1 MDRERASR
9 EGRMLNK
16 YLQPRRYFRRMASL
30 TASLSRPVTDYEA
43 EDLTELVYQKTLAF
57 NRNTTLDLHEGSE
70 RLLLAVSMTSA
81 RNAPGD
87 PCRVLD
93 FGGACGAHYKLAT
106 LLFDHT
112 AFRWAV
118 VETPSMVRKARPL
131 ETESLQFFEDIASAA
146 AWLGKA
152 DLVNSNSV
160 LQYLLDPLQTTKQLL
175 ALSPGFLLWERLML
189 SDGATHP
196 GKQRTML
203 FNHGPGAVPPG
214 FRNRP
219 VLNDIIRLSRADFL
233 AAHEAQYRLRC
244 SAEESGFSTYLFSR
258 RT

>member
-1 MDRERASR
+1 
-9 EGRMLNK
+9 MLNK
-16 YLQPRRYFRRMASL
+16 YLQPQRYVRRLSAL
-30 TASLSRPVTDYEA
+30 AASLSRPVTDYEA

-57 NRNTTLDLHEGSE
+57 NRIATLDLHEGSE
-70 RLLLAVSMTSA
+70 RLLLAVSMTSGKNA
-81 RNAPGD
+81 RGE

-93 FGGACGAHYKLAT
+93 FGGACGAHYKLVT
-106 LLFDHT
+106 RLFDKT

-131 ETESLQFFEDIASAA
+131 ETESLQFFEDIASAE
-146 AWLGKA
+146 AWLGKV

-160 LQYLLDPLQTTKQLL
+160 LQYLKDALQTTKQLL

-196 GKQRTML
+196 DKQRTML
-203 FNHGPGAVPPG
+203 FDHGPGAVPAG
-214 FRNRP
+214 FKNRP

-244 SAEESGFSTYLFSR
+244 SVEESGFSTYLFSQR
-258 RT
+258 A

>member
-1 MDRERASR
+1 
-9 EGRMLNK
+9 MLSK
-16 YLQPRRYFRRMASL
+16 YLQPQRYVRRLSALAASF
-30 TASLSRPVTDYEA
+30 SRPVTDYEA

-57 NRNTTLDLHEGSE
+57 NRIATLNLHERSE

-81 RNAPGD
+81 RNAPGE

-106 LLFDHT
+106 LLFDDT

-118 VETPSMVRKARPL
+118 VETPSMVLKARPL
-131 ETESLQFFEDIASAA
+131 ETEALRFFEDIASAT
-146 AWLGKA
+146 AWLSKV

-160 LQYLLDPLQTTKQLL
+160 LQYLTDPIQTTRQLL
-175 ALSPGFLLWERLML
+175 ALLPGFALWERLML
-189 SDGATHP
+189 SDGATHAD
-196 GKQRTML
+196 KQRTML

-219 VLNDIIRLSRADFL
+219 VVNDIIRLSRADFL

-258 RT
+258 RA

>member
-1 MDRERASR
+1 MP
-9 EGRMLNK
+9 NK
-16 YLQPRRYFRRMASL
+16 YLQPQRYVRRLAAL

-57 NRNTTLDLHEGSE
+57 NRNTALDLHEGSE
-70 RLLLAVSMTSA
+70 RLLLAVSMTA
-81 RNAPGD
+81 GKNAGE

-93 FGGACGAHYKLAT
+93 FGGACGAHHKLAT
-106 LLFDHT
+106 LLFDDT

-131 ETESLQFFEDIASAA
+131 ETESLRFFEDIASAE
-146 AWLGKA
+146 AWLGKV

-160 LQYLLDPLQTTKQLL
+160 LQYLKDPLQTTRQLL
-175 ALSPGFLLWERLML
+175 ALSAGFLLWERLML
-189 SDGATHP
+189 SEGATRP
-196 GKQRTML
+196 DKQRTML

-219 VLNDIIRLSRADFL
+219 VLNEITRLSRADFL

-258 RT
+258 RA